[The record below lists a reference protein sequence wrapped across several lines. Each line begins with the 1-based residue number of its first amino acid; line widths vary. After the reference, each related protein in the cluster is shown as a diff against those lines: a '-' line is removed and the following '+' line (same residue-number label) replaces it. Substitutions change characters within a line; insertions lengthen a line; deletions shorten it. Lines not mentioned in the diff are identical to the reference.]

1 LILSVLL
8 RKQYQLTDV
17 TFWFSQT
24 EEVAV
29 NIRRHAT
36 VVRQVQYHR
45 STRL

>member
-1 LILSVLL
+1 MILSVLL
-8 RKQYQLTDV
+8 RERYQLTDI

-36 VVRQVQYHR
+36 VRQVQYHR
-45 STRL
+45 STQL